1 MREWRTASD
10 LRRDPTG
17 SLDVRAAIA
26 RHLSLLSGGRPV
38 NADHV
43 ILTPSPGVTAFASCV
58 ALFESGDHVGVAS
71 PAPSSWDFF
80 LRLARAVAVPVP
92 GDPEWSL
99 KISVDDVARVSDA
112 RTAGLVLH
120 SPANP
125 TGAVYTRSELKA
137 LLEWAV
143 SRDVWVIA
151 DETYRP
157 YHYGSGP
164 APSVLDLP
172 DELLRRT
179 VVVTAVGSPGDGLG
193 AGVSLAPQAVAQ
205 AQARV
210 QSWLGGSVPPANQAA
225 VLSLLTNDR
234 HAAERDGSAE
244 GMRRKR
250 DAAVEFLRMRLP
262 GVEFIDPLGG
272 LFVFVRIE
280 GAVLPELEHAD
291 RFCEALLSSTG
302 VALAPGTAF
311 GDHRWVR
318 LTFAVPDRQLD
329 QGLSRLEEFVHANA
343 LETTR

>member
-1 MREWRTASD
+1 
-10 LRRDPTG
+10 
-17 SLDVRAAIA
+17 
-26 RHLSLLSGGRPV
+26 
-38 NADHV
+38 
-43 ILTPSPGVTAFASCV
+43 
-58 ALFESGDHVGVAS
+58 
-71 PAPSSWDFF
+71 
-80 LRLARAVAVPVP
+80 
-92 GDPEWSL
+92 
-99 KISVDDVARVSDA
+99 
-112 RTAGLVLH
+112 
-120 SPANP
+120 
-125 TGAVYTRSELKA
+125 
-137 LLEWAV
+137 
-143 SRDVWVIA
+143 
-151 DETYRP
+151 
-157 YHYGSGP
+157 
-164 APSVLDLP
+164 VLDLP

-250 DAAVEFLRMRLP
+250 DAAVEFLRVRLP